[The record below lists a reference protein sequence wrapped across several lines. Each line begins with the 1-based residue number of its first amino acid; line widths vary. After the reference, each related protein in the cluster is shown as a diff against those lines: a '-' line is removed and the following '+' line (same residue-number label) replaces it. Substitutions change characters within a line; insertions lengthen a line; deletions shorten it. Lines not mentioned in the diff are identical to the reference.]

1 VWRGAIRVNN
11 TESQVESLSQEM
23 ADYAAVED
31 VRHNQKVERH
41 NQRLAW
47 GGLIF
52 VILAIALPLVYSEMG
67 IGATLFAGAVV
78 LGAMGSCYGL
88 WTLLRRRDGHS
99 IGTRL
104 NHG

>member
-1 VWRGAIRVNN
+1 
-11 TESQVESLSQEM
+11 M

-52 VILAIALPLVYSEMG
+52 AILAIVLPLVYSEMG
-67 IGATLFAGAVV
+67 VGAAMFAGAVV
-78 LGAMGSCYGL
+78 LVAMGSSYGL
-88 WTLLRRRDGHS
+88 WTVLRRRDGHS
-99 IGTRL
+99 IGIRS